1 MTDVINQT
9 QAAVIQQRQVVGGE
23 QRSVWSSLPFTIA
36 VQQQDMAAVAAGQ
49 VDFVQGHDGAFVV
62 FADLAV
68 NHAENGD
75 LVGRI
80 EMIGGSVPE
89 PDQQVLERQE
99 SACAHASAPVA
110 AQRPR

>member
-68 NHAENGD
+68 NHVENGD

-80 EMIGGSVPE
+80 ERIGGFVQKH
-89 PDQQVLERQE
+89 DLRVLNQQGGQRQ
-99 SACAHASAPVA
+99 AT
-110 AQRPR
+110 